1 MTDNNR
7 MTDAFSIAM
16 ERAREIKDG
25 FGLVGFGVVE
35 LRDRRG
41 LLIEAQPFANL
52 ITDAGD
58 LYYATRGIAAV
69 SPATPADATKVNGM
83 KLGTG
88 TTDRRTSRHQALAPR
103 RRRHAHQL
111 RQRLHVLLQARLAQ
125 HRRRVH
131 QDHRHHR
138 GGRLRH
144 RHATGGAFDLL
155 DLPGNAD
162 WALARDMGADASWS
176 RPFDW
181 DHEGGMAHFHG
192 VLTGCPHNGPARYQ
206 IDAVRA
212 GFNGLGHLGHGAPDN
227 GPPLSNRTWRE
238 GITWAKEQVVTEDEV
253 RAIVREELAKPGA
266 LDDVKVD
273 VGGKSRRRLSEA
285 LAALFGKVR
294 S

>member
-1 MTDNNR
+1 VTFPYEVTFR
-7 MTDAFSIAM
+7 
-16 ERAREIKDG
+16 G
-25 FGLVGFGVVE
+25 FPACPCLAKWLPHYEAE
-35 LRDRRG
+35 LQRRG
-41 LLIEAQPFANL
+41 LLTGPLRIYQL
-52 ITDAGD
+52 IGGAPQSG
-58 LYYATRGIAAV
+58 
-69 SPATPADATKVNGM
+69 
-83 KLGTG
+83 GT
-88 TTDRRTSRHQALAPR
+88 
-103 RRRHAHQL
+103 
-111 RQRLHVLLQARLAQ
+111 
-125 HRRRVH
+125 
-131 QDHRHHR
+131 
-138 GGRLRH
+138 
-144 RHATGGAFDLL
+144 HATGGAFDLL